1 MIETERLVLRPWE
14 ERDREPFAA
23 LNADPEVMRFL
34 GPGIPLTREESDGL
48 VDRIEAGFQ
57 EHGFGLWCVGLR
69 DDPTVCIGFTGLAVP
84 TWLPEILP
92 AVEIGWRLARPRWG
106 RGLATEAAMAAAAYA
121 FDEAGLD
128 RLVSLRHP
136 ENDRSRRVMEK
147 LGLVYERDTVAP
159 ASGVPCSIHTL
170 TVRQWRDRVAG
181 LRP

>member
-1 MIETERLVLRPWE
+1 MIETERLVLRRWE
-14 ERDREPFAA
+14 KRDRGPFAA

-34 GPGIPLTREESDGL
+34 GPGFPLTREESDGL
-48 VDRIEAGFQ
+48 VDRIEAGFE

-69 DDPTVCIGFTGLAVP
+69 DDPTVCIGFSGLAVP

-92 AVEIGWRLARPRWG
+92 AVEIGWRLDRAHWG
-106 RGLATEAAMAAAAYA
+106 RGLATEGSLAAAAYA

-128 RLVSLRHP
+128 RLVSMRHP

-147 LGLVYERDTVAP
+147 LGLVYQRDTIAP